1 MTTTPQAKKENRL
14 VAVVNADEKQC
25 RGTVAALEHFCD
37 TTQHHGSLESIK
49 SLSGKNPAVIL
60 VDQNVKYGNSVDFI
74 GLLRKEEALKDVP
87 IIHCINQRDEVL
99 MKEGKAAGANDHL
112 VRPVRR
118 NYLIDK
124 IAHHLSRHVEKEWES
139 LNPVPQK
146 ALKQSVEIFNQ
157 IHDVF
162 DKGEAMPFKTV
173 ESSCEPLV
181 EAIQGNDFTP
191 ILEGVKSHDDYTYAH
206 SMRVAAMLT
215 LLGHAAGFK
224 KEEQLLLAT
233 GGLLH
238 DLGKMKIPHHIL
250 NKPDRLT
257 YDEFELI
264 KTHVPHT
271 VEYLKT
277 VDNIPKAIFIIAE
290 QHHEKIDG
298 TGYPN
303 GLKGKQL
310 NELARMSAVVDV
322 FSALTDRRVYK
333 PSMPAKIAIGIMA
346 EDMKEHLDQHYV
358 KMFKSILHDAN
369 LLN

>member
-1 MTTTPQAKKENRL
+1 MGDSVELIRMLRNEEN
-14 VAVVNADEKQC
+14 
-25 RGTVAALEHFCD
+25 
-37 TTQHHGSLESIK
+37 
-49 SLSGKNPAVIL
+49 
-60 VDQNVKYGNSVDFI
+60 
-74 GLLRKEEALKDVP
+74 LKDVP
-87 IIHCINQRDEVL
+87 IIHCIEKADAAL
-99 MKEGKAAGANDHL
+99 MADAKAAGADQHL
-112 VRPVRR
+112 IRPIKR
-118 NYLIDK
+118 NALIDK
-124 IAHHLSRHVEKEWES
+124 IAQFLSRRVEEEWNNFS
-139 LNPVPQK
+139 AIPK
-146 ALKQSVEIFNQ
+146 SALKQSVEIFNS
-157 IHDVF
+157 IHDAF
-162 DKGEAMPFKTV
+162 DEGEAVPFKTV
-173 ESSCEPLV
+173 ENSCEPLV

-224 KEEQLLLAT
+224 KEEQLLLAS

-238 DLGKMKIPHHIL
+238 DIGKMKIPHHIL

-271 VEYLKT
+271 IEYLDT
-277 VDNIPKAIFIIAE
+277 VEGIPKAIYIIAE

-303 GLKGKQL
+303 GLKGKEL

-333 PSMPAKIAIGIMA
+333 PSMPARIAIDIMTD
-346 EDMKEHLDQHYV
+346 EMKEHLDQNYV
-358 KMFKSILHDAN
+358 KMFKSILHDAKI
-369 LLN
+369 LN